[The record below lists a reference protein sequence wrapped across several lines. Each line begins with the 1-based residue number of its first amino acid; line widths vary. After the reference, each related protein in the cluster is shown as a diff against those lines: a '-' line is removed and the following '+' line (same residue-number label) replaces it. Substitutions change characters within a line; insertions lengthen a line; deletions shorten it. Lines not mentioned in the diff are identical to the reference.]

1 MTTRRDFLFALG
13 ATAALPLVARAGE
26 RVDALAG
33 TTGPSA
39 ARDDLRANPLAG
51 VGVQLYML
59 RTAMRADP
67 EGTIARIAKIG
78 YTEIEWWGNWQRT
91 PAQVRALL
99 DAHKLRAPAAHVDP
113 KELAPD
119 RIGALLDTAATIGH
133 STLIVAWSGPDT
145 RKTLDDWKRFAGT
158 FSVAGETAAKYGI
171 RVGYHNHDMEFQ
183 RVEGVTYLD
192 HFIAASDPRYVDI
205 ELDCFWAYK
214 AGHDPVALLTQHK
227 QRITMLHLKDSS
239 GAPTHQQ
246 RDIGAGAIDWK
257 PVLATALAN
266 RVTNVYVERDDPA
279 DAWASAESGRAHLR
293 TLGF

>member
-1 MTTRRDFLFALG
+1 MTTRRDFLLALG
-13 ATAALPLVARAGE
+13 ATAALPLVAHAASE
-26 RVDALAG
+26 RNE
-33 TTGPSA
+33 PRSA
-39 ARDDLRANPLAG
+39 TDDVRVNPLAG

-78 YTEIEWWGNWQRT
+78 YSEIEWWGNWQRT

-99 DAHKLRAPAAHVDP
+99 DAHKLRAPAAHVDH
-113 KELAPD
+113 KDFAPD
-119 RIGALLDTAATIGH
+119 RIGALLDAAATIGH
-133 STLIVAWSGPDT
+133 STLIVAWSGAET

-158 FSVAGETAAKYGI
+158 FSVAGEMAAKHGI
-171 RVGYHNHDMEFQ
+171 RVGYHNHDFEFQ
-183 RVEGVTYLD
+183 RVDRVSYLD

-214 AGHDPVALLTQHK
+214 AGEDPVALLTQHR

-246 RDIGAGAIDWK
+246 RDIGAGVIDWK
-257 PVLATALAN
+257 PVLTTALAN

-279 DAWASAESGRAHLR
+279 DVWASAESGRAHLR